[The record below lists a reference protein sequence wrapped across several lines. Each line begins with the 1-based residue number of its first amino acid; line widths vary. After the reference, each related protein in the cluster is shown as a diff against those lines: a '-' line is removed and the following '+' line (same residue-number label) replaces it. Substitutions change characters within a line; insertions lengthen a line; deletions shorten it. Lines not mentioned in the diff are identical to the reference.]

1 MPRLTQDQWE
11 TIRAEREAGASFGS
25 IALKFD
31 ISKAAIVQRAKRDG
45 WGDGSDLETTIRR
58 KVTERVSGVLPAAD
72 PKKKAA
78 AINNEASK
86 VAEVVHRHRK
96 EWEQVVLLRQEA
108 LKVRAENQKEA
119 FDRSKLAKITA
130 EMTNIQQAGERK
142 AWGLDKAEGE
152 HTITIERVF

>member
-130 EMTNIQQAGERK
+130 EMTAIQQAGERK